1 MEMPRYVRALLEN
14 ALKYT
19 SENTSIILHLN
30 ANTDYPAAGAD
41 KDFDW
46 IWSNPRVEVNCNRV
60 PVVRETGTILQS
72 QMSNVEWAQCRG
84 IVSDFFVFQ
93 ASNSMWLKSGMEA
106 YVEKHVTSAPKI
118 TSSAMCQ
125 NFELD
130 TNRHA
135 YQQCKEVTRLEVEAV
150 AQPFEGTIQ
159 PFVCRHHS
167 LEGEQFPVCHDMCVA
182 PPFEGIEFVLQRKH
196 EGSFYPTK
204 ELNRIVSM
212 TTHNSQRRLQ
222 AKPQGNCTTMSPNV
236 FDTPHFIE
244 ETYFQT
250 WFANHETIEGTG
262 DIMCVHIHELDDTA
276 YRDHSINGDTY
287 TSWTTQHMPFILSM
301 EGVFLVK
308 HPGIRSMD
316 LQMMTDLEQRF
327 GMN

>member
-19 SENTSIILHLN
+19 SENTTIILHLN

-46 IWSNPRVEVNCNRV
+46 IWLNPRVEVNCNRV
-60 PVVRETGTILQS
+60 PVVHGKGTILQA

-118 TSSAMCQ
+118 TGSAMCQ
-125 NFELD
+125 NFEFD
-130 TNRHA
+130 TNRHS
-135 YQQCKEVTRLEVEAV
+135 YQQCKEVARLETVV
-150 AQPFEGTIQ
+150 
-159 PFVCRHHS
+159 
-167 LEGEQFPVCHDMCVA
+167 LLDLHDDLCVA
-182 PPFEGIEFVLQRKH
+182 PPFEGVKFVVQRKH
-196 EGSFYPTK
+196 EGSFYPTT
-204 ELNRIVSM
+204 ELNRITSM
-212 TTHNSQRRLQ
+212 TKRNSQRRLQ
-222 AKPQGNCTTMSPNV
+222 AKPQDNCTTMSPNI
-236 FDTPHFIE
+236 FDTPHIIE
-244 ETYFQT
+244 EIYFQT

-262 DIMCVHIHELDDTA
+262 DIMCVLLHELDDTA
-276 YRDHSINGDTY
+276 YGDHEGDI
-287 TSWTTQHMPFILSM
+287 PFFLSM

-308 HPGIRSMD
+308 HPGIRNMD
-316 LQMMTDLEQRF
+316 LQMMTDLERRF